1 MVTLTIDGKQIT
13 VEKGT
18 MILEAAEKAGVR
30 IPALCADKRLI
41 GFGACRMCVVQLKG
55 RKSLIPACFNPVK
68 DGMEVITNSPEIIES
83 RQIQLQ
89 LILAEHPLDC
99 PVCDKAGECQLQDLV
114 YEYGIIDNPYRME
127 AVKKA
132 VERLSPLIERDMN
145 RCILCGKCV
154 RICNEVQG
162 VGEISFINRGIKA
175 YIGTDFDRPMEC
187 EFCGQCI
194 SVCPVGALNSKM
206 FKYKARVWD
215 LKNETTLCP
224 YCSNGCS
231 LVLGV
236 KDNEI
241 QRVTGDYK
249 FGINEGNLCSKG
261 RFGYEFVASP
271 KRLKK
276 PLIKKDDRFEEAG
289 WDEALEIVATNFN
302 KIKAAHGADSIG
314 GLGSARLTNEELYLF
329 QLLIRQGIGT
339 NNIDHLSRYQGLL
352 ALKESL
358 GNAGSTNSLHE
369 IRKTNAILLVRANLN
384 ETHPNVRIEVNL
396 AVNRNR
402 ASLIVADNK
411 RTLLS
416 RQAQA
421 NLICKPGTEVALING
436 IIHQIIRLELA
447 DKTFV
452 NNKTDGLDISHAS
465 IEKYTPEYVEG
476 ACGVSPQELELAT
489 RAFANAEKACIIVAT
504 GMGLVGNDRDI
515 ALAASNLALITGN
528 VGKESCGV
536 YILPEKNN
544 SQGALDMG
552 AVPGFLPGYVAV
564 DKIGLGAMEMLE
576 SKKLKAMYIVGE
588 NPILTYPSSN
598 IKEALNAMEFLV
610 VQDMFMTPTAELA
623 NVVLPA
629 CSFAEKEG
637 TYTNLERRVQG
648 FKKILPC
655 VGESR
660 SDLEIF
666 VDLCKQL
673 GCAVPSDV
681 QQEIMNH
688 GKQWGGSMLCTNKDW
703 KGKFI
708 PVEYDESS
716 SQASCLKL
724 QEGTPLTDDGRL
736 LLVSASSHLYSG
748 SLSAWGPCLLGIG
761 EACVEISMNEASRLG
776 LGDRDKVVVSSNNA
790 RVELIAR
797 ISHDVPDGVGVVHTY
812 PTVNVMCLFGKEMMP
827 VKGSVGKMI

>member
-1 MVTLTIDGKQIT
+1 MAEITLTIDGKQVT

-18 MILEAAEKAGVR
+18 MILEAAERAGVK

-55 RKSLIPACFNPVK
+55 RKALIPSCFNPVK
-68 DGMEVITNSPEIIES
+68 EGMEVITNSPEIIKS
-83 RQIQLQ
+83 RCAQLQ

-114 YEYGIIDNPYRME
+114 YEYGVVDNPYRME
-127 AVKKA
+127 PVKKA

-206 FKYKARVWD
+206 FKYKTRVWD

-231 LVLGV
+231 LVLGI

-241 QRVTGDYK
+241 KRVTGDYNA
-249 FGINEGNLCSKG
+249 GINEGNLCSKG
-261 RFGYEFVASP
+261 RFGYEFVSSP
-271 KRLKK
+271 ERLKK
-276 PLIKKDDRFEEAG
+276 PLVKKDGQFKEVG
-289 WDEALEIVATNFN
+289 WDEALGLVAAKFN
-302 KIKAAHGADSIG
+302 EIKAASGADSIG

-329 QLLIRQGIGT
+329 QHLIRQGIGT
-339 NNIDHLSRYQGLL
+339 NNIDHYGRYQGVL
-352 ALKESL
+352 ALRESL
-358 GNAGSTNSLHE
+358 GVAGVTNPLQE
-369 IRKTNAILLVRANLN
+369 IRKSNAILLVRANLN

-416 RQAQA
+416 RQAQG
-421 NLICKPGTEVALING
+421 NLVCKPGTEVALING
-436 IIHQIIRLELA
+436 IINKIIQLELA
-447 DKTFV
+447 DNAFV
-452 NNKTDGLDISHAS
+452 NNKTEGLEKLQAVV
-465 IEKYTPEYVEG
+465 EKYTPEYVEKI
-476 ACGVSPQELELAT
+476 CGVSPQAIELA
-489 RAFANAEKACIIVAT
+489 ANAYAKAEKACIIVAT
-504 GMGLVGNDRDI
+504 GLGLVGNDRDI
-515 ALAASNLALITGN
+515 ALAASNLALLTGN
-528 VGKESCGV
+528 VGKKSAGV

-544 SQGALDMG
+544 SQGALEMG
-552 AVPGFLPGYVAV
+552 AVPGFLPGYKPVN
-564 DKIGLGAMEMLE
+564 KIGLGAMDMLE
-576 SKKLKAMYIVGE
+576 SGKLKAMYIVGE
-588 NPILTYPSSN
+588 NPILTYPSSRV
-598 IKEALNAMEFLV
+598 KEALEAMEFLV

-623 NVVLPA
+623 DVVLPA

-637 TYTNLERRVQG
+637 TYTNLERRVQRL
-648 FKKILPC
+648 KKVLPC
-655 VGESR
+655 MGESR
-660 SDLEIF
+660 ADLEIF
-666 VDLCKQL
+666 ADLCTRL
-673 GCAVPSDV
+673 GCDV
-681 QQEIMNH
+681 SEQGMDVIPAPDF
-688 GKQWGGSMLCTNKDW
+688 SRDTW

-708 PVEYDESS
+708 PVECGE
-716 SQASCLKL
+716 AV
-724 QEGTPLTDDGRL
+724 PVVDGKL
-736 LLVSASSHLYSG
+736 LLVSSPSHLYSG
-748 SLSAWGPCLLGIG
+748 TLSAFSPYLLGIG
-761 EACVEISMNEASRLG
+761 EACIELSTNDASRLG
-776 LGDRDKVVVSSNNA
+776 VGDGDMVVVASKNA
-790 RVELIAR
+790 KVELRMR
-797 ISHDVPDGVGVVHTY
+797 ISRDVPDGVGVVHTY

-827 VKGSVGKMI
+827 VVGSVERVA

>member
-13 VEKGT
+13 VAKGT
-18 MILEAAEKAGVR
+18 MILEAAEKAGIK

-55 RKSLIPACFNPVK
+55 RKSLIPACLNPVRE
-68 DGMEVITNSPEIIES
+68 GMDVITGSPEIIDA
-83 RQIQLQ
+83 RRAQLQ

-99 PVCDKAGECQLQDLV
+99 PVCDKAGECMLQELV
-114 YEYGIIDNPYRME
+114 YEYGVVDNPYKMKS
-127 AVKKA
+127 VKKA
-132 VERLSPLIERDMN
+132 VERCSPLIERDMN

-206 FKYKARVWD
+206 FKYKTRVWD
-215 LKNETTLCP
+215 LKDETTLCP
-224 YCSNGCS
+224 FCSNGCS
-231 LVLGV
+231 LVLGI

-241 QRVTGDYK
+241 QRVTGDYEA
-249 FGINEGNLCSKG
+249 GINEGNLCSKG
-261 RFGYEFVASP
+261 RFGYEFVGSP
-271 KRLKK
+271 ERLKK
-276 PLIKKDDRFEEAG
+276 PLIKKNGTFEEVG
-289 WDEALEIVATNFN
+289 WDEALGLVVTKLNE
-302 KIKAAHGADSIG
+302 IKAVSEAASIG

-329 QLLIRQGIGT
+329 QRLIRQGIGT
-339 NNIDHLSRYQGLL
+339 NNIDHGGRYQGLL

-369 IRKTNAILLVRANLN
+369 IRKANAILLVRANLN

-421 NLICKPGTEVALING
+421 NFIYKPGTDVALING
-436 IIHQIIRLELA
+436 IINRIISLELA
-447 DKTFV
+447 DTTFV
-452 NNKTDGLDISHAS
+452 NNKTYGLDRLHVS
-465 IEKYTPEYVEG
+465 IEKYTPEYVEEI
-476 ACGVSPQELELAT
+476 CGVKPHELELA
-489 RAFANAEKACIIVAT
+489 AKAYAEAERACIIVAA

-515 ALAASNLALITGN
+515 ALAASNLALVTGN
-528 VGKESCGV
+528 IGKESAGV

-552 AVPGFLPGYVAV
+552 CVPFFLPGYMPVN
-564 DKIGLGAMEMLE
+564 KIGLKAMEMLE
-576 SKKLKAMYIVGE
+576 PGRLKAMYIVGE
-588 NPILTYPSSN
+588 NPILTYPLSDVASV
-598 IKEALNAMEFLV
+598 LDGLEFLV
-610 VQDMFMTPTAELA
+610 VHDMFMTPTAELA
-623 NVVLPA
+623 DVVLPA

-637 TYTNLERRVQG
+637 SYTNLERRIQG

-660 SDLEIF
+660 SDFEIF
-666 VDLCKQL
+666 ADLCKRL
-673 GCAVPSDV
+673 GYDVPSDV
-681 QQEIMNH
+681 RQEIAGIH
-688 GKQWGGSMLCTNKDW
+688 FPLPASQFSLDTW

-708 PVEYDESS
+708 PVECEGIEGVAPLAEGAPLADEG
-716 SQASCLKL
+716 K
-724 QEGTPLTDDGRL
+724 L
-736 LLVSASSHLYSG
+736 LLVSSPSHLYSG
-748 SLSAWGPCLLGIG
+748 SLGSWSPSLLEIG
-761 EACVEISMNEASRLG
+761 EACIEIGMDEALRLG
-776 LGDRDKVVVSSNNA
+776 VGDGDMVVVSSKNA
-790 RVELIAR
+790 SVELRLR
-797 ISHDVPDGVGVVHTY
+797 ISHDVPDGVGVVHVY
-812 PTVNVMCLFGKEMMP
+812 PTVNVMCLFGKEMIA
-827 VKGSVGKMI
+827 VRGSVERVGT

>member
-1 MVTLTIDGKQIT
+1 MVTLLIDGKQIT

-18 MILEAAEKAGVR
+18 MILEAAEKAGVK

-68 DGMEVITNSPEIIES
+68 DGMEVITNSPEIVES
-83 RQIQLQ
+83 RRAQLQ

-114 YEYGIIDNPYRME
+114 YEYGICDNPYRMDS
-127 AVKKA
+127 VKKA

-206 FKYKARVWD
+206 FKYKTRVWD
-215 LKNETTLCP
+215 MKNEATLCP

-231 LVLGV
+231 LVLGI

-241 QRVTGDYK
+241 MRVTGDYDA
-249 FGINEGNLCSKG
+249 GINEGNLCSKG
-261 RFGYEFVASP
+261 RFGYEFVGSP

-276 PLIKKDDRFEEAG
+276 PLVKKDGRFEETT
-289 WDEALEIVATNFN
+289 WDEALSIVAAKFN
-302 KIKAAHGADSIG
+302 EIKAASGADSIG

-339 NNIDHLSRYQGLL
+339 NNIDHGGRYQGLL
-352 ALKESL
+352 GLKKSL
-358 GNAGSTNSLHE
+358 GIACSTNSLHE

-436 IIHQIIRLELA
+436 IINKIVKFELA

-452 NNKTDGLDISHAS
+452 NNKTEGLEALQAS
-465 IEKYTPEYVEG
+465 IEKYTPEYVAEI
-476 ACGVSPQELELAT
+476 CGINPLELELAART
-489 RAFANAEKACIIVAT
+489 YARAKKACIIVAT

-515 ALAASNLALITGN
+515 ARTASNLALLTGN

-552 AVPGFLPGYVAV
+552 AVPGFLPGYVPV
-564 DKIGLGAMEMLE
+564 NKPGLEAIEMLE
-576 SKKLKAMYIVGE
+576 HGKLKAMYIVGE
-588 NPILTYPSSN
+588 NPVLTYPSSKV
-598 IKEALNAMEFLV
+598 KEALEAMEFLV

-623 NVVLPA
+623 DVVLPA

-637 TYTNLERRVQG
+637 TYTNLERRTQG
-648 FKKILPC
+648 LKKILPC

-660 SDLEIF
+660 TDLEIF
-666 VDLCKQL
+666 VELCTQL
-673 GCAVPSDV
+673 GCDV
-681 QQEIMNH
+681 SADVWQEIKASIQSPLSASH
-688 GKQWGGSMLCTNKDW
+688 FPPDTW

-708 PVEYDESS
+708 PVE
-716 SQASCLKL
+716 C
-724 QEGTPLTDDGRL
+724 EGIEVTDGKL
-736 LLVSASSHLYSG
+736 LLVSAPSHLYSG
-748 SLSAWGPCLLGIG
+748 TLSAQSPYLLGIG
-761 EACVEISMNEASRLG
+761 EACVELCVNDASRLG
-776 LGDRDKVVVSSNNA
+776 LGDGDMVVVSSKNA
-790 RVELIAR
+790 ELKLKAR

-812 PTVNVMCLFGKEMMP
+812 PTINVMCLFGKEMMP
-827 VKGSVGKMI
+827 IIGSVERVI